1 MYTTKTKFNEFI
13 NFYNKEYYSSKLMN
27 NRSKGL
33 WNPKRQDYLKQYN
46 NNRTSFLSELEEIEA
61 KSFSDLVPNEFF
73 SEKKSKNIF
82 SNFLGELS
90 QETSKN
96 KNGLLTIDCCSII
109 AEQKE
114 EYEMIKRNLNK
125 YMDYIMDKN
134 FFLMKYYTKNINLFY
149 LKIEDALVKIELLK
163 KKMNFIKKKY
173 FLVHS
178 KIYMK
183 HQKLKNCKNIY
194 YNLIKI
200 REFKKLYLSINSNK
214 NTNYKIIGKTI
225 ETKSKFNKTEELIK
239 KIERFKYYNK
249 SLICFWFIQNLQ
261 VNQNDYKDNYEEL
274 LSKLFLT
281 KVTFDEFSSIYDI
294 YFSLNNKN
302 KNIKEINN
310 ELLNKIILFYK
321 KDIFNMIKGILL
333 SYATIDYT
341 ESMNSNMILKLKQL
355 QNLSF
360 EERKL
365 FLAINQI
372 CITILSFC
380 DNIYTYLNSNEYRNT
395 KLGQI
400 LYVNRKMLYNIINKK
415 LKKILC
421 LYTDL
426 ILNFQNESN
435 IYLILSSISLA
446 YAYIEKS
453 FQIEEIND
461 NHNTNTNIKNNI
473 IDQNKKIMTSKIN
486 NNNNKGHNLIK
497 KISVNNNKIIKK
509 TKINLNVNNT
519 INLENNNS
527 KINLNK
533 VNNILKTELNNFYI
547 KLAFSL
553 LKQKI
558 KNLSIYL
565 SKDNWK
571 KINIHNLYEY
581 INKKSIKIIKF
592 KDLLNLPYR
601 NINID
606 KNEIKNQITNLINH
620 KEAKNIKINLYNL
633 FNKKLNERNLIF
645 SSSSFYL
652 FQYILDIYTYSL
664 IIPTIKNDILK
675 YMLNIYDYF
684 IYSTILMFHQDK
696 INIEEISQ
704 KIILNKNINSLSY
717 DDLLKKSKDIEYI
730 RNYINLISFLIECK
744 KGFLVKVVGNE
755 KALFTILPILNS
767 QILVSDKKDNNLNT
781 NNYIEKIICYEC
793 YWTIFKI
800 IKRMIP
806 INNNGKNEIYNTQI
820 NKYKI
825 ILNEIKHFIYYPI
838 SLHMI
843 KNDSYVNYFF
853 NNDWNINNNNKKI
866 GNKKSAYIQI
876 MIENIKEIN
885 DKLTMFLP
893 ISLKARIR
901 FIYIFLILMLDKIKE
916 KINKISN
923 LNNGMINTIIQD
935 LKLFLKNLTE
945 IINCNDNGNE
955 INNKSK
961 INLFENVLNNFIE
974 CLNNAFLNKDKF
986 LNSVGKNKTPW
997 NLINSLL
1004 NMNKFISNN
1013 EKEKIKLD
1021 LKCIYI
1027 KELQIIIDILRKNE

>member
-13 NFYNKEYYSSKLMN
+13 NFYNREYYSSKLMN

-61 KSFSDLVPNEFF
+61 HSFSDLVPNDFF

-125 YMDYIMDKN
+125 YLDYIMDKN

-149 LKIEDALVKIELLK
+149 LKIEDSLVKIVLLK
-163 KKMNFIKKKY
+163 KKMNFIKKRY
-173 FLVHS
+173 FMVHA
-178 KIYMK
+178 KIYLK

-194 YNLIKI
+194 NNLLKM
-200 REFKKLYLSINSNK
+200 REFKKIYLSINNK
-214 NTNYKIIGKTI
+214 KNIRYQITGKNLEI
-225 ETKSKFNKTEELIK
+225 KSKFNKTEELIK

-281 KVTFDEFSSIYDI
+281 KISFDEFSSIYDI
-294 YFSLNNKN
+294 YVSLNKKN
-302 KNIKEINN
+302 KNSKEINN
-310 ELLNKIILFYK
+310 ELLNKLILFYK
-321 KDIFNMIKGILL
+321 KDIFNMAKGILL

-341 ESMNSNMILKLKQL
+341 ESMNSNKILKLKQL

-380 DNIYTYLNSNEYRNT
+380 DNLYTYLNNNEYRNT
-395 KLGQI
+395 KLGHI
-400 LYVNRKMLYNIINKK
+400 IYINRKMFHNIIIKK
-415 LKKILC
+415 LKKILF

-446 YAYIEKS
+446 YSYIEKS
-453 FQIEEIND
+453 FQIEELASN
-461 NHNTNTNIKNNI
+461 NSTNINNTGNI
-473 IDQNKKIMTSKIN
+473 INQNKNVMTSKI

-497 KISVNNNKIIKK
+497 KISVNNSKIIKK
-509 TKINLNVNNT
+509 TKLNLNINNT
-519 INLENNNS
+519 INIENNNS
-527 KINLNK
+527 DINLK
-533 VNNILKTELNNFYI
+533 KDDNILKVELNNFYM

-565 SKDNWK
+565 AKDNWK
-571 KINIHNLYEY
+571 KINIHNLVEQ
-581 INKKSIKIIKF
+581 INKKSLKIIKF
-592 KDLLNLPYR
+592 KDLLSLPFK
-601 NINID
+601 NNNMN
-606 KNEIKNQITNLINH
+606 KNEIKNQITNLINF
-620 KEAKNIKINLYNL
+620 KEAKNIKINLNNL

-652 FQYILDIYTYSL
+652 FQYILDIYSYSI
-664 IIPTIKNDILK
+664 IIPPIKSDILK
-675 YMLNIYDYF
+675 YIFNIYDYF
-684 IYSTILMFHQDK
+684 IYSTILMFHKDRINFDEICHK
-696 INIEEISQ
+696 INGDI
-704 KIILNKNINSLSY
+704 NINLLKY
-717 DDLLKKSKDIEYI
+717 EDLLKKSKDIEYI

-744 KGFLVKVVGNE
+744 KGFLVKIVGNE
-755 KALFTILPILNS
+755 KALFTILPSINPHIL
-767 QILVSDKKDNNLNT
+767 ISDKKDNNLNT
-781 NNYIEKIICYEC
+781 NNYIEKIICFEC

-800 IKRMIP
+800 IKRMLP
-806 INNNGKNEIYNTQI
+806 INKSNGNNDIYKTQI

-825 ILNEIKHFIYYPI
+825 ILNEIKHFIYYPV

-843 KNDSYVNYFF
+843 KNDSYVNYFI
-853 NNDWNINNNNKKI
+853 NNDWQINPNNKKI
-866 GNKKSAYIQI
+866 NNKINTYIQI

-901 FIYIFLILMLDKIKE
+901 FIYIFVVSMFDKIRE
-916 KINKISN
+916 NINKISN
-923 LNNGMINTIIQD
+923 INKSMINAIIQD
-935 LKLFLKNLTE
+935 LKIFLKNLSE

-955 INNKSK
+955 INNKLK
-961 INLFENVLNNFIE
+961 INLLENALNDFVE
-974 CLNNAFLNKDKF
+974 FLNNAFLNKEKF
-986 LNSVGKNKTPW
+986 LISIGKSKISW
-997 NLINSLL
+997 DLINILL
-1004 NMNKFISNN
+1004 NMNKFVTNS
-1013 EKEKIKLD
+1013 EKDKIRQD
-1021 LKCIYI
+1021 LKCMHI
-1027 KELQIIIDILRKNE
+1027 KELQIFQNILKKNE